1 MVIDLIHLYLVYL
14 SEDFKYEETQEN
26 LIKYLQSVFI
36 KQVDNP
42 KFNPYYEYSSKI
54 KKEVDEVMTIRES
67 FEARGMIK
75 GRIAFLL
82 EAGYPDTKII
92 EYLTTMKKNPL
103 TLEQAEKFLEEYCE
117 EYPD

>member
-1 MVIDLIHLYLVYL
+1 MAKKIDSAKPIQSDINIITALALIKQLYLDKKISETVYA
-14 SEDFKYEETQEN
+14 N
-26 LIKYLQSVFI
+26 IKKDYA
-36 KQVDNP
+36 P
-42 KFNPYYEYSSKI
+42 KI
-54 KKEVDEVMTIRES
+54 KDVG
-67 FEARGMIK
+67 GMIK

>member
-1 MVIDLIHLYLVYL
+1 MRLKHIMMFWQTVHYQMVIDLIHLYLVYL

-54 KKEVDEVMTIRES
+54 KKEVDEVI
-67 FEARGMIK
+67 
-75 GRIAFLL
+75 
-82 EAGYPDTKII
+82 
-92 EYLTTMKKNPL
+92 
-103 TLEQAEKFLEEYCE
+103 
-117 EYPD
+117 